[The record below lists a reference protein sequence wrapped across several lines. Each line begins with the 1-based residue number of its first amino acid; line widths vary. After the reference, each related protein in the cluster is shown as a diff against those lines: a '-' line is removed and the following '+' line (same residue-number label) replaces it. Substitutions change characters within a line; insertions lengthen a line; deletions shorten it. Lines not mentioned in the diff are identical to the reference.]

1 MATSNEIQVK
11 IKAIEDKIEYMDEV
25 ANDAANLQYY
35 GLARAA
41 RSEASMAKSE
51 LRGIRL
57 CFPNVPPSKS

>member
-1 MATSNEIQVK
+1 MTTSNEIQVK
-11 IKAIEDKIEYMDEV
+11 IKAIEEKVKYMDAV

-51 LRGIRL
+51 LRGIKL
-57 CFPNVPPSKS
+57 CFPDVPHSES